1 MTDARPRQIQ
11 DIEALLAERRKYEQ
25 WLAQLE
31 SRKET
36 TPSHVYVKVHR
47 DYTARL
53 TAAQEKLSSE
63 SGGVNAL
70 ATELESALAQ
80 QERQIA
86 ERADERAEAEL
97 RASVGEFAGKEWD
110 KLRGKL
116 DSAIADLSGEREAL
130 QRELDTLRAL
140 LVEAEPSSPAA
151 AKGADVDDIAFLR
164 SVLGRATPYS
174 TTPPPTIVEP
184 ATGPRAS
191 TRVNAPAEK
200 RPSVQAAPPVAE
212 AKTAPGAAP
221 VAAPA
226 RASTQAAAAAA
237 AAPSAAPAAAHAA
250 PAPAPVPPRPSAA
263 PPAPARAEAVAPPAP
278 EPSREATA
286 PREAPPR
293 ASSTTTA
300 RPTGG
305 ATIVPSLQSAQDL
318 IAAPDA
324 AEGSSGP
331 RATDDERP
339 ARPSATFGRLTPRT
353 TEAIKSLKC
362 QECGTLNFPTEWY
375 CERCGGELAAF

>member
-1 MTDARPRQIQ
+1 MTDARPKQIQ

-31 SRKET
+31 TRKET

-53 TAAQEKLSSE
+53 TEAQEKLSSE

-70 ATELESALAQ
+70 ATELEAALAK
-80 QERQIA
+80 QERQIT
-86 ERADERAEAEL
+86 ERTDERAEAEL

-116 DSAIADLSGEREAL
+116 DSAIADLSGERDAL

-140 LVEAEPSSPAA
+140 LSEAEPTAPSAPKAE
-151 AKGADVDDIAFLR
+151 DVDDIAFLR

-174 TTPPPTIVEP
+174 TTPPPSIVEP

-191 TRVNAPAEK
+191 TRANPPAEK
-200 RPSVQAAPPVAE
+200 RASEPPAVPIAE
-212 AKTAPGAAP
+212 AKTAPASAPAPASGRASAIASAPAAAPPAPP

-226 RASTQAAAAAA
+226 
-237 AAPSAAPAAAHAA
+237 
-250 PAPAPVPPRPSAA
+250 AA
-263 PPAPARAEAVAPPAP
+263 PPRVSAAEPPL
-278 EPSREATA
+278 SSDG
-286 PREAPPR
+286 APPR
-293 ASSTTTA
+293 AS
-300 RPTGG
+300 G
-305 ATIVPSLQSAQDL
+305 A
-318 IAAPDA
+318 AAPRA
-324 AEGSSGP
+324 TGSSTILPPRKSAPELFASPEAPSGSSGP

-339 ARPSATFGRLTPRT
+339 GRPSATFGQLTPRT
-353 TEAIKSLKC
+353 SEAIKSLKC

>member
-1 MTDARPRQIQ
+1 MTDARPKQIQ

-86 ERADERAEAEL
+86 ERADERSEAEL

-116 DSAIADLSGEREAL
+116 DSAIADLSGERDAL

-174 TTPPPTIVEP
+174 TTPPPSIVEP

-191 TRVNAPAEK
+191 TRVNAPPEK
-200 RPSVQAAPPVAE
+200 RPSVQAAPVTE
-212 AKTAPGAAP
+212 AKTAPAAVPAAAP
-221 VAAPA
+221 PRPQAAAAPAAAPPAAAQTAPAPAPAAAPAAPRPSAPAPA
-226 RASTQAAAAAA
+226 RASAA
-237 AAPSAAPAAAHAA
+237 
-250 PAPAPVPPRPSAA
+250 
-263 PPAPARAEAVAPPAP
+263 APPAP

-286 PREAPPR
+286 PREPAPPR

-305 ATIVPSLQSAQDL
+305 ATIVPGRNSAQEL
-318 IAAPDA
+318 FAAPEA
-324 AEGSSGP
+324 GGGSSGP

-339 ARPSATFGRLTPRT
+339 ARPSATFGQLTPRT
-353 TEAIKSLKC
+353 SEAIKSLKC